1 MHPLLIVDWLS
12 DLCGMAGL
20 GSDPMCRCGTGSL
33 GQYRTPDMLWSKH
46 AQRERVRSAFSR
58 RILFKVVIMVKGAF
72 LKHALVLMRNLKS
85 DAVKFYF
92 AYEYVNLFCELNN
105 LLLF

>member
-1 MHPLLIVDWLS
+1 
-12 DLCGMAGL
+12 
-20 GSDPMCRCGTGSL
+20 
-33 GQYRTPDMLWSKH
+33 MLESKC
-46 AQRERVRSAFSR
+46 AQRGRVRSAFSR

-85 DAVKFYF
+85 DGGEISF